1 MTTALTPDVTVALN
15 NGVRMPQLGFGVSE
29 ARDAEASVSRALEHG
44 YRSIDTAEVYGNE
57 EGVGAALAASGLPR
71 DELFV
76 TTKVWNGDDGRENA
90 LRAAEA
96 SLDRLGLEH
105 VDLYLV
111 HWPAREWDGCL
122 QTWDAL
128 EQLLDEGRTRAIG
141 VSNFRSSHLQRVLGL
156 GGTVPAVNQLELH
169 PRLQQHEM
177 RAAHARHGVVT
188 EAWSPLG
195 RGTELD
201 DPVIGAVAAR
211 LGRTPAQVVLRWH
224 LQHGTVV
231 IPKSDTPERIAE
243 NRAVH
248 DFALSGQ
255 DMRVIDGL
263 HVDGGH
269 GRIGPVP
276 DEVRP
281 AAPTGWLRGSRRAR

>member
-1 MTTALTPDVTVALN
+1 MPISTAATLAPELTVTLN

-29 ARDAEASVSRALEHG
+29 ARDARASVSEALERG
-44 YRSIDTAEVYGNE
+44 YRSIDTSEVYGNE
-57 EGVGAALAASGLPR
+57 EGVGAALAESGVPR

-76 TTKVWNGDDGRENA
+76 TTKVWNGDHGREHA
-90 LRAAEA
+90 LRSAEA
-96 SLDRLGLEH
+96 SLDRLGLDH

-128 EQLLDEGRTRAIG
+128 EQLQGEGRTRAIG
-141 VSNFRSSHLQRVLGL
+141 VSNFRLSHLHRVLGL
-156 GGTVPAVNQLELH
+156 GGTVPAVNQVELH
-169 PRLQQHEM
+169 PRLQQRDV
-177 RAAHARHGVVT
+177 RAENARHGIVT

-195 RGTELD
+195 RGAGLG
-201 DPVIGAVAAR
+201 DPIVAGIAAR

-243 NRAVH
+243 NRAVY
-248 DFALSGQ
+248 DFALSAH
-255 DMRVIDGL
+255 DMRALDDL
-263 HVDGGH
+263 HVASDR

-276 DEVRP
+276 DDARP
-281 AAPTGWLRGSRRAR
+281 